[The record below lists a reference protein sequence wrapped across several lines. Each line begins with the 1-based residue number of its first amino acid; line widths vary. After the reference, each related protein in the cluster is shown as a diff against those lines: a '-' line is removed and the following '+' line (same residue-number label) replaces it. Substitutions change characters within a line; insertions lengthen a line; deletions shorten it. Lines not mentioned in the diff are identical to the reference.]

1 MIDTQ
6 TQKNSLGFTMI
17 ELIFV
22 IIILGIVSSI
32 GASIIAK
39 LYENYILQRATHRAS
54 LKTELAAQ
62 QIANYLSYRVPGTI
76 LAKNPNT
83 LTDVVLVTDTS
94 NTTDKK
100 HSVLEWIGSDNDGFT
115 ARRKPGWNGFA
126 DISASSQ
133 TTVKTPGSNL
143 YTARTVISNLSNNAV
158 NLNTNAGPNVAIF
171 FRVIQDK
178 RYTKNPDKDYAVNC
192 MGLITADKSC
202 ISTVKRPPAG
212 AVNRNET
219 LSFVAG
225 SATQKVL
232 TEQYKLAWTAYAIV
246 PFKTDGSGPCAEG
259 ESPCDL
265 RLYYNYQPWDAAS
278 KRLVFDNT
286 IPHATIANNVTT
298 FKFAE
303 LGSTLRIKLCAQEN
317 IGDTNI
323 SICKEKAVIL

>member
-1 MIDTQ
+1 MIH
-6 TQKNSLGFTMI
+6 TQKHKSSLGFTMI

-54 LKTELAAQ
+54 LKTELAVQ
-62 QIANYLSYRVPGTI
+62 QIANYLSYRIPGTT

-115 ARRKPGWNGFA
+115 AKSKPGWNGFA

-133 TTVKTPGSNL
+133 TIVKTPGSDL
-143 YTARTVISNLSNNAV
+143 PTARTVINNLSNNTV
-158 NLNTNAGPNVAIF
+158 DLNNNAGPNVAIF

-178 RYTKNPDKDYAVNC
+178 RYTKNPDKDYAVSC
-192 MGLITADKSC
+192 MGLVTADRSC
-202 ISTVKRPPAG
+202 ISTVYTTG
-212 AVNRNET
+212 ANET

-246 PFKTDGSGPCAEG
+246 PFKTDGTAPCAEG

-278 KRLVFDNT
+278 KRLIFDNT

>member
-1 MIDTQ
+1 MINIQ
-6 TQKNSLGFTMI
+6 THKNNLGFTMI

-32 GASIIAK
+32 GSSIIAK
-39 LYENYILQRATHRAS
+39 LYESYILQRATHRAS

-62 QIANYLSYRVPGTI
+62 QIANYLSYRIPGTT

-83 LTDVVLVTDTS
+83 LTDVVLITDPS
-94 NTTDKK
+94 SLTDRK

-115 ARRKPGWNGFA
+115 AKTKPGWNGFA

-133 TTVKTPGSNL
+133 SIIKTPGSKL
-143 YTARTVISNLSNNAV
+143 VTAKDVITNLSNSSVKLDA
-158 NLNTNAGPNVAIF
+158 TAGPNVAIF
-171 FRVIQDK
+171 FRVIKDK
-178 RYTKNPDKDYAVNC
+178 RYTKNPDNDYAVDC
-192 MGLITADKSC
+192 MGLVTADRSC
-202 ISTVKRPPAG
+202 VSTVRRSATG
-212 AVNRNET
+212 AKKDQT
-219 LSFVAG
+219 LSFVTG
-225 SATQKVL
+225 HATKKVL

-246 PFKTDGSGPCAEG
+246 PFKTDGTGPCTEG

-286 IPHATIANNVTT
+286 IPHATIVTNVTT

-323 SICKEKAVIL
+323 SICKEKAIIL